1 MNVEHSTAA
10 TAAAAAMTA
19 AAARGWAL
27 APAFCLALPMPDRP
41 AASREQQACWLCGV
55 LTELRASFAL
65 NLRRVWSLAI

>member
-55 LTELRASFAL
+55 LRCTPRPFA
-65 NLRRVWSLAI
+65 